1 MNNIGMASM
10 TAMAG
15 PGVGGPVPMTMNNG
29 AMPAIQQMPLQQQQQ
44 QQQQQTQA
52 HRTMLNTYI
61 YDYFIK
67 EGLYDVARSMLTNES
82 NINILQKDSPGR
94 RDNGAEGDAMDTD
107 SKDDVNKRPDDLPA
121 ANIPISSDSCF
132 LYEWFG
138 LFWEMLNGHRL
149 KPGSNNQVAQYINHT
164 QVGLLY
170 QLQQRVSD
178 NVLTLSQQT
187 NRAKQISQ
195 QEMLRQMRPDQMP
208 FNAAM
213 MRNVPNGMQMAANK
227 NNLART
233 AMANNQNK

>member
-1 MNNIGMASM
+1 MNNVGMANM
-10 TAMAG
+10 NAMAG
-15 PGVGGPVPMTMNNG
+15 PVGGPMPMAMNNG
-29 AMPAIQQMPLQQQQQ
+29 AMPPAQQMPQQQ

-67 EGLYDVARSMLTNES
+67 EGLYDVARSMLSNEQ

-94 RDNGAEGDAMDTD
+94 RENGVDGDVMDTD

-149 KPGSNNQVAQYINHT
+149 KPGSNNQVQSYISHT
-164 QVGLLY
+164 QVGSY
-170 QLQQRVSD
+170 NSNSAQKVS
-178 NVLTLSQQT
+178 LTPETAAEPDEADSAAGDVAT
-187 NRAKQISQ
+187 NAP
-195 QEMLRQMRPDQMP
+195 RPDAIQP
-208 FNAAM
+208 GHDAQHAK
-213 MRNVPNGMQMAANK
+213 RYADRREQEQP
-227 NNLART
+227 R
-233 AMANNQNK
+233 